1 MNIANVKDSERPH
14 MVVIAS
20 PATYFGVAVSA
31 TKVAV
36 VALLEN
42 LRSEL
47 AFQNIACVS
56 IIAPGFV
63 KTRIVKR

>member
-1 MNIANVKDSERPH
+1 
-14 MVVIAS
+14 
-20 PATYFGVAVSA
+20 VAVSA